1 MPFYKNLTKPI
12 RTIALQ
18 MGVCCLFFIMLGY
31 GLVSMGLINAGGG
44 DLVTTLFVMVGYFYF
59 RKTVND
65 GHQKRN
71 FIFCIGIYAGG
82 LAHGS
87 MHVVNGMEFWGPEIT
102 TAQAVLIDTA
112 IFICIYLVVGFIL
125 HRIIAVRM
133 QRVKPKDMD
142 WMWVIPFLFSI
153 LTYLY
158 IVGNNLIG
166 INDAGINTFFF
177 PVVFIMLSIISFV
190 VFIIV
195 IRMLEK
201 AGINAQ
207 LELDAATA
215 NERQRSLEKENASL
229 EALAQIKTAFLQDI
243 KHEAR
248 NPLLAI
254 SLGVDY
260 VKEYFEPKGNAEEA
274 EKVLATVQNEALR
287 LGRMINGMVELATTE
302 GGETARQKV
311 NFAEVIKSFAGS
323 SKLLLD
329 KNQNSLKIQIPD
341 DSLFVYG
348 ESEQLGR
355 VINNLIDNANDSAK
369 GGTISIE
376 TSTESNY
383 IIVRIRDNGS
393 GIDSKL
399 IPHVF
404 ERGISSKG
412 SDGYG
417 LSMCKTIVE
426 AHGGNI
432 RIASGNHQADAGSE
446 NVITI
451 PKAIDG
457 TEVIFTIPIYSGQ
470 RN

>member
-1 MPFYKNLTKPI
+1 MPFYKNLTKPV

-44 DLVTTLFVMVGYFYF
+44 DLVTTLFVVVGYFYF
-59 RKTVND
+59 RKTVKD

-82 LAHGS
+82 LAHGA
-87 MHVVNGMEFWGPEIT
+87 MHIVHATEFWCPEFG

-112 IFICIYLVVGFIL
+112 IFVSVYLVVGFIL

-133 QRVKPKDMD
+133 QQVKSKDMD

-158 IVGNNLIG
+158 IVGNNLVG
-166 INDAGINTFFF
+166 IVTFFF
-177 PVVFIMLSIISFV
+177 PAVFIMLAIISFI

-207 LELDAATA
+207 LELEAATA
-215 NERQRSLEKENASL
+215 GERQRSLEKENASL
-229 EALAQIKTAFLQDI
+229 EALAEIKTAFLQDI

-302 GGETARQKV
+302 GVETIRQKV
-311 NFAEVIKSFAGS
+311 NFAQVIKSFAGS
-323 SKLLLD
+323 SKLQLN
-329 KNQNSLKIQIPD
+329 KNKNSLKIQIPD

-348 ESEQLGR
+348 DSEQLGR
-355 VINNLIDNANDSAK
+355 VLNNLIDNANDSVK
-369 GGTISIE
+369 GGSISIE
-376 TSTESNY
+376 TSMESNY

-399 IPHVF
+399 MPHVF
-404 ERGISSKG
+404 ERGFSGKG

-426 AHGGNI
+426 AHGGSI
-432 RIASGNHQADAGSE
+432 RVASGSLQADAGSE
-446 NVITI
+446 KVITI
-451 PKAIDG
+451 PTAIDG
-457 TEVIFTIPIYSGQ
+457 TEVTFTIPIYSGQ